1 MFINL
6 KKGVA
11 HDSYAAGFCFLM
23 QLPCINSSYAVETHL
38 VGPATFP
45 SIKAARNAP
54 QQERGRIS
62 GIILDRCCAY
72 PKFAKPDESVSTK
85 SAWIAQNGATAPSV
99 GSTGSKGT

>member
-23 QLPCINSSYAVETHL
+23 QLPCMNSSYAVETHL

-62 GIILDRCCAY
+62 GIILDGVLG
-72 PKFAKPDESVSTK
+72 DVVTNITLLSI
-85 SAWIAQNGATAPSV
+85 IAI
-99 GSTGSKGT
+99 